1 METTSDIHL
10 GQVVRSKAGR
20 DKGRVFVILDVIDSE
35 YVLIADGDYRKIEN
49 PKKKKIKHLIVYK
62 TIIEE
67 LNEKLKT
74 KQKIDDAY
82 IRKALDPFNKE
93 I

>member
-1 METTSDIHL
+1 METTSDIEL

-20 DKGRVFVILDVIDSE
+20 DKGNVFAIWDIVDDE
-35 YVLIADGDYRKIEN
+35 YVMIVDGDYRRMDN

-62 TIIEE
+62 AILEE
-67 LNEKLKT
+67 LKSKLKT
-74 KQKIDDAY
+74 EQKINNAF

>member
-20 DKGRVFVILDVIDSE
+20 DKGKVFVVLDIVDDE
-35 YVLIADGDYRKIEN
+35 YVLISDGDYRRIDS

-62 TIIEE
+62 TIIED
-67 LNEKLKT
+67 LNDKLRDQ
-74 KQKIDDAY
+74 QKINNAY
-82 IRKALDPFNKE
+82 IRKALDPFYKE

>member
-1 METTSDIHL
+1 MDTTSDVHL

-20 DKGRVFVILDVIDSE
+20 DKGKVFVVLDIIDNE

-49 PKKKKIKHLIVYK
+49 PKKKKIKHLVVYK
-62 TIIEE
+62 TVIEE
-67 LNEKLKT
+67 LKEKLNA
-74 KQKIDDAY
+74 KQNVDNAY

>member
-20 DKGRVFVILDVIDSE
+20 DKGKVFIVLNIIDDE
-35 YVLIADGDYRKIEN
+35 YVLIADGDYRRIDS

-62 TIIEE
+62 TIIED
-67 LNEKLKT
+67 LNEKLGDQ
-74 KQKIDDAY
+74 QKINNAY
-82 IRKALDPFNKE
+82 IRKALDPFNEE

>member
-20 DKGRVFVILDVIDSE
+20 DKRKVFIVLNVIDDE
-35 YVLIADGDYRKIEN
+35 YVLIADGDYRRVDN

-62 TIIEE
+62 TIIED
-67 LNEKLKT
+67 LNEKLRDQ
-74 KQKIDDAY
+74 QKINNAY
-82 IRKALDPFNKE
+82 IRKALDPFNQE

>member
-1 METTSDIHL
+1 METTSDIQL

-20 DKGRVFVILDVIDSE
+20 DKGKVFVVLDIVDNE
-35 YVLIADGDYRKIEN
+35 YVLLADGDYRKIDA

-62 TIIEE
+62 TIIED
-67 LNEKLKT
+67 LNEKLMA
-74 KQKIDDAY
+74 KQKINNAY

>member
-20 DKGRVFVILDVIDSE
+20 DKGKVFTVLNIVDDE
-35 YVLIADGDYRKIEN
+35 YVLIVDGDYRRLDN

-67 LNEKLKT
+67 LKERLTNG
-74 KQKIDDAY
+74 QKVNNAF

>member
-20 DKGRVFVILDVIDSE
+20 DKGKVFVVLNVINDE
-35 YVLIADGDYRKIEN
+35 YVLVVDGDYRRMDN

-62 TIIEE
+62 TVIDE
-67 LNEKLKT
+67 LSEKLKNQ
-74 KQKIDDAY
+74 QKINNAY

>member
-20 DKGRVFVILDVIDSE
+20 DKGKVFVVLNIVDDE
-35 YVLIADGDYRKIEN
+35 YVLIADGDYRRLDN

-62 TIIEE
+62 AIIEE
-67 LNEKLKT
+67 LNERLESR
-74 KQKIDDAY
+74 QKINNAF

>member
-1 METTSDIHL
+1 METTSDIQL

-20 DKGRVFVILDVIDSE
+20 DKGKVFIVYDIVDEE
-35 YVLIADGDYRKIEN
+35 YVLIVDGDYRRLDN

-62 TIIEE
+62 TVIEE
-67 LNEKLKT
+67 LNNKLKT
-74 KQKIDDAY
+74 NQKLNNAY

>member
-20 DKGRVFVILDVIDSE
+20 DKGKVFVVLGVVDDE
-35 YVLIADGDYRKIEN
+35 YVLIADGDYRGLDA

-62 TIIEE
+62 TVLED
-67 LNEKLKT
+67 LNEKLRT
-74 KQKIDDAY
+74 KQKINNAY
-82 IRKALDPFNKE
+82 IRKALDPFYNE